1 MLDSLSG
8 VDVDVVRVYVC
19 KKADVLMMSNDRESW
34 MVRGEEGC
42 RTESHQVTQIRI
54 LINLRSL
61 PRLLPTFSLVPVP
74 MPMPILTLV
83 FMVMMMIMNKLFQML
98 RLSSKEFPS
107 FMCDLG

>member
-34 MVRGEEGC
+34 MVRGEGGC

-61 PRLLPTFSLVPVP
+61 PRLLPTLSLVPVP
-74 MPMPILTLV
+74 IITLV
-83 FMVMMMIMNKLFQML
+83 FMMIPMILNKLFQML